1 MAGSGPAVIDPL
13 RALKTWRAAPNPL
26 LMGLDPD
33 LREQEQIADAL
44 RRHREPLTAA
54 ERRAEAVV
62 SGGFVL
68 AVALLL
74 IAAPLGGVWEPL
86 PAAGC
91 LVALVVAL
99 RAEFDMGTGFT
110 VPSELA
116 FVPLLFTMPPLEML
130 SAPLPLSPTAV
141 SPVAFTGAPAPLT
154 VRVPLPPPSSPTMRK
169 PELFTTPP
177 ALTVKPPVPLYPTDS
192 RFPVEFSTPPLLIA

>member
-1 MAGSGPAVIDPL
+1 MDGSPAAVIDPL
-13 RALKTWRAAPNPL
+13 RSLKTWRAAPNPL

-68 AVALLL
+68 AVALLV

-99 RAEFDMGTGFT
+99 RGVSST
-110 VPSELA
+110 
-116 FVPLLFTMPPLEML
+116 
-130 SAPLPLSPTAV
+130 SAPASP
-141 SPVAFTGAPAPLT
+141 S
-154 VRVPLPPPSSPTMRK
+154 RRSSPSSRSS
-169 PELFTTPP
+169 
-177 ALTVKPPVPLYPTDS
+177 S
-192 RFPVEFSTPPLLIA
+192 RCRRRSSRSPCSSR